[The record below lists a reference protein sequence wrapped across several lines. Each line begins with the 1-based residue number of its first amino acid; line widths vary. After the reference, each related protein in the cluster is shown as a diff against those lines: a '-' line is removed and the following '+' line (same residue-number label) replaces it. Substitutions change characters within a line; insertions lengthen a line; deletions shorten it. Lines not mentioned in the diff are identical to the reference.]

1 LASIVWLEWW
11 IFYAGLTFGGI
22 AIVLF
27 IQRR

>member
-1 LASIVWLEWW
+1 MGWDWW
-11 IFYAGLTFGGI
+11 IFYAGLTIGGI